1 MTKHRRA
8 YQLLLSPVI
17 MIAALILFILD
28 SLNINVTPLVSYKL
42 KETA

>member
-1 MTKHRRA
+1 MSKHRWA
-8 YQLLLSPVI
+8 VQFLLAPFI
-17 MIAALILFILD
+17 MIAALILFVLD